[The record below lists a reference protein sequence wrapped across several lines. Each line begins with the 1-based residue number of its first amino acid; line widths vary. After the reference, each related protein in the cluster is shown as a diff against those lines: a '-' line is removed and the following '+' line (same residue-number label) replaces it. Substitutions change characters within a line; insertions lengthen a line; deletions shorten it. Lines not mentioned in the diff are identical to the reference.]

1 MTTDAEQPA
10 DDLQRQSERQTETR
24 RRPARPAD
32 PFPAPLEPSPN

>member
-10 DDLQRQSERQTETR
+10 DDLPRKPERQTETK

-32 PFPAPLEPSPN
+32 PCPVPLTPSPN